1 MFVDLGAERLTLY
14 GQIADPGRRLGALAV
29 RGWIR
34 LLVFR
39 SASRRWFPGAER
51 LDSLPGVAA
60 AQFGVGGDGQ
70 APGGNGGMIPV
81 LPVGHGLGEGP
92 FSPLVMVAQGAV
104 AGGQGFVLPGAVVVA
119 GLAGRIGLG
128 VGAERAKGGVKGAEP
143 GQPQLFPGMAGC
155 PGGLRR
161 VGVADQPQ
169 PPVGHGPDVGLVGRA
184 EDREGFVPGGPLVRC
199 FRAGLGTERSSGW
212 P

>member
-60 AQFGVGGDGQ
+60 AQFGVG
-70 APGGNGGMIPV
+70 
-81 LPVGHGLGEGP
+81 
-92 FSPLVMVAQGAV
+92 
-104 AGGQGFVLPGAVVVA
+104 
-119 GLAGRIGLG
+119 
-128 VGAERAKGGVKGAEP
+128 AERAKGGVKGAEP

-169 PPVGHGPDVGLVGRA
+169 PPVGHGPDVGLAGRA

-199 FRAGLGTERSSGW
+199 FLAGLGTERSSGW